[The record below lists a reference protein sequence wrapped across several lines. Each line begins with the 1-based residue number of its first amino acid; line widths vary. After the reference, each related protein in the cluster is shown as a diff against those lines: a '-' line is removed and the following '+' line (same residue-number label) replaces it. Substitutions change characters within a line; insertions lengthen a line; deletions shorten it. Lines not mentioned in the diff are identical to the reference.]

1 MSLYLNKISNVE
13 LDNQALKFIL
23 DISRL
28 NKKDD
33 EAVPEEE
40 KENMVKQ
47 ICLDNVIP
55 KDKLRKIQRN
65 TLNKL
70 SGFLS
75 ATYGPMSSTTQIIT
89 GNNKETI
96 QANYSKDGLKVL
108 KHITFDQPLEMAIQS
123 EIENVAR
130 FVELQ
135 VGDGTTSSVV
145 LSAEIFNQISIIE
158 QEYSNI
164 PPRVL
169 INTFNHVVSEIQDK
183 IKARRRDITIDDIRK
198 ICMISTNGNEEV
210 SNQIANIYKEYGF
223 DVSIDVGV
231 SNDHNTKVKIY
242 DGLTVNEGYSDPA
255 YINNITK
262 VSENAINEIRQ
273 GDIKDKFIGSAD
285 IHDAHV
291 YAFKDPIDTPEMV
304 NFMEKILLHNIFE
317 PAQEQ
322 GEMIPTVIMTPH
334 ISSDAS
340 GLLTKLITL
349 LYSYNKDNMQNQK
362 PPVLVITNI
371 SGVDE
376 GIYHDITNLC
386 KCKMIRKYID
396 PKIQEADQEKGDA
409 PTLDN
414 IHEWYGECQLVSADN
429 MKTKFINPKAILD
442 ENDNTYETL
451 LNFLKAEL
459 AKAQSENEDIKTI
472 GLLKKRIRC
481 LEANMIEYLVGG
493 ISTSDRDALRDLI
506 EDAVKNCSSAAES
519 GVGYAANFEGLRA
532 CAELI
537 TEMHKSSDATDLKL
551 SIAYAI
557 FTAYHKASSIL
568 YGSAI
573 NKDDVDIVIAQSLE
587 NGAPFNVI
595 DLINA
600 DVAKNL
606 LNIPKGEN
614 VLCSINTDI
623 EVLDAISRII
633 SLMVTSNQSLVQ
645 VPALNR
651 Y

>member
-1 MSLYLNKISNVE
+1 MSLYLNKTSNVQ
-13 LDNQALKFIL
+13 LDNQAMKFIL
-23 DISRL
+23 EVSRL
-28 NKKDD
+28 GKKN
-33 EAVPEEE
+33 EAEETVE
-40 KENMVKQ
+40 AKNDVKQ

-55 KDKLRKIQRN
+55 KEKLRVIQRN

-145 LSAEIFNQISIIE
+145 LSAEIFNQVSIIE
-158 QEYSNI
+158 QEYSTV

-169 INTFNHVVSEIQDK
+169 INTFNQVVKEIQDK
-183 IKARRRDITIDDIRK
+183 IKARRREITLEDIRK
-198 ICMISTNGNEEV
+198 ICMISTNANEEV
-210 SNQIANIYKEYGF
+210 SDQIANIYKEYGF

-242 DGLTVNEGYSDPA
+242 DGLTINEGYSDPA
-255 YINNITK
+255 YINNMTK
-262 VSENAINEIRQ
+262 VSENSINEIRQ
-273 GDIKDKFIGSAD
+273 GDVKDKFIGSAD

-304 NFMEKILLHNIFE
+304 GFMEKILMTNIFE
-317 PAQEQ
+317 PAAN
-322 GEMIPTVIMTPH
+322 GENPIPTVIMTPH
-334 ISSDAS
+334 ISIDAS

-376 GIYHDITNLC
+376 GIYNDISNLC
-386 KCKMIRKYID
+386 KCRMIRKYID
-396 PKIQEADQEKGDA
+396 PKIQQADQEKGDA
-409 PTLDN
+409 PTLNN

-459 AKAQSENEDIKTI
+459 AKAQAENEDIKTI

-537 TEMHKSSDATDLKL
+537 TEMHKETLVPELKL

-573 NKDDVDIVIAQSLE
+573 NKDDVEAVIAQSLE

-595 DLINA
+595 DLIDA